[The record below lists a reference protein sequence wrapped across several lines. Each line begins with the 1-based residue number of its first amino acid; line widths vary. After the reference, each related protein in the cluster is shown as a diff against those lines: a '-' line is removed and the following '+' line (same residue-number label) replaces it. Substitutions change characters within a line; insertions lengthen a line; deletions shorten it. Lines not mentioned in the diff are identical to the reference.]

1 MITRKIVGT
10 TILMVCVLLPVI
22 VFFISATIDA
32 IKDVIKYGDSS
43 NLLALLWLIVILV
56 GFGLVMF

>member
-1 MITRKIVGT
+1 MRVAACYS
-10 TILMVCVLLPVI
+10 V
-22 VFFISATIDA
+22 FISATIDA